1 MSERKEE
8 GKKMVGGIVK
18 CDGSKLYLNFTLAV
32 DPKTSQIVLTVKEK
46 SKDGK
51 FLAKNQVLN

>member
-1 MSERKEE
+1 
-8 GKKMVGGIVK
+8 MVGGIVK